1 MCRWNTTYVNKIK
14 FVIKKILLLFVDLN
28 ERNLFL
34 VFLKMYIIFTF
45 LILFNAGKIFLEM
58 ITWSNYTYS
67 NFSHIFKFL
76 KIKLKSVL
84 ILSVD
89 LPNLSFL

>member
-1 MCRWNTTYVNKIK
+1 MEYYLCKQNQICYQ
-14 FVIKKILLLFVDLN
+14 KKILLLFVDLN

-45 LILFNAGKIFLEM
+45 LILFNAGKIFFLEM
-58 ITWSNYTYS
+58 ITQSNYTYS

-89 LPNLSFL
+89 LPNLFFL